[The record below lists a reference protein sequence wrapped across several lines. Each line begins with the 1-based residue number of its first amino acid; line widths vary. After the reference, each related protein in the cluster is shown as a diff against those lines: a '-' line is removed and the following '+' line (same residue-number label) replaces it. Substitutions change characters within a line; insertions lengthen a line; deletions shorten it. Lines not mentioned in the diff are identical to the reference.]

1 METIT
6 ASVGNVRIGTKLGQI
21 CPKWGQIRDFFRTRS
36 TNLSHF
42 GSKSNHPGM
51 SGLNRH
57 DAWGHGEGFPHRQA
71 LLAVDEQGV
80 VLDAQVLL
88 QSGLGAE

>member
-1 METIT
+1 
-6 ASVGNVRIGTKLGQI
+6 
-21 CPKWGQIRDFFRTRS
+21 
-36 TNLSHF
+36 
-42 GSKSNHPGM
+42 M

-88 QSGLGAE
+88 QSGLGAEQRLQSVLSLAQLVL